1 MNDKS
6 LVQTRE
12 AIEIKGVMHGTVND
26 TDTHISFTVKEA
38 SESHLY
44 SIIHFYEERDD
55 VFDSYVKNIKHG
67 ATCEIRGQI
76 GTINEASNPGQFNYL
91 SYLQNNGIRDQI
103 EVEKMTHINCT
114 GSRSLQ
120 IVYELKNNV
129 IKAIDHSYSEELA
142 SWMKA
147 LVIGD
152 DSSIDDSVIDLFQR
166 WGLSHI
172 LAISGLHVGIV
183 VMIIYFLF
191 IRLNL
196 LTKESVQTLLLI
208 FLPFYALLAGSEPS
222 VWRASLM
229 ISIVILFNK
238 WRVRVSLT
246 DLLSIVFLMI
256 LFIDKQMIYHIGFQ
270 FSFLVTLAILL
281 SKDWLLQTH
290 SRMFQLLQI
299 SFISQMIIIPLQLI
313 YFHTFT
319 PLSILVN
326 VIIVPYF
333 SLFVIPFT
341 FICVIIVKI
350 PLISPMLTMSDQLF
364 KFVHNFVISSLEQID
379 NLLYDPF
386 VVGDFS
392 LMYVVVYYS
401 ILLFL
406 MIFLE
411 RIDKRKALFTGVLLV
426 ALIMWLDVKPYFSP
440 IGTVTMLDIGQGD
453 AIVIELPYRKGIMF
467 IDAGAKFSFEREEPT
482 ASVYESVIKPYL
494 MSRGIR
500 HVDHIFISHDHL
512 DHNGSVP
519 FIVND
524 FTVDSLYTSEYYE
537 WTDWEKEHL
546 SETDIRIERLAKG
559 EKVEEGIYSFYVL
572 GPEKDFR
579 DANENSLII
588 YTKLGELTWVFTGD
602 AEKNAE
608 NALIKAYPNLT
619 ANILKVGH
627 HGSQTSTL
635 SFLLDHL
642 QPKVALISVGRN
654 NMYGHPSKEVID
666 RLLDDQ
672 IKIFRTD
679 EQGAIVYEFQE
690 GKQGKFS
697 TFLKKTHFSK

>member
-1 MNDKS
+1 
-6 LVQTRE
+6 
-12 AIEIKGVMHGTVND
+12 
-26 TDTHISFTVKEA
+26 
-38 SESHLY
+38 
-44 SIIHFYEERDD
+44 
-55 VFDSYVKNIKHG
+55 
-67 ATCEIRGQI
+67 QI

-299 SFISQMIIIPLQLI
+299 SFISQMIIIP
-313 YFHTFT
+313 
-319 PLSILVN
+319 
-326 VIIVPYF
+326 
-333 SLFVIPFT
+333 
-341 FICVIIVKI
+341 
-350 PLISPMLTMSDQLF
+350 
-364 KFVHNFVISSLEQID
+364 
-379 NLLYDPF
+379 
-386 VVGDFS
+386 
-392 LMYVVVYYS
+392 
-401 ILLFL
+401 
-406 MIFLE
+406 
-411 RIDKRKALFTGVLLV
+411 
-426 ALIMWLDVKPYFSP
+426 
-440 IGTVTMLDIGQGD
+440 
-453 AIVIELPYRKGIMF
+453 
-467 IDAGAKFSFEREEPT
+467 
-482 ASVYESVIKPYL
+482 
-494 MSRGIR
+494 
-500 HVDHIFISHDHL
+500 
-512 DHNGSVP
+512 
-519 FIVND
+519 
-524 FTVDSLYTSEYYE
+524 
-537 WTDWEKEHL
+537 
-546 SETDIRIERLAKG
+546 
-559 EKVEEGIYSFYVL
+559 
-572 GPEKDFR
+572 
-579 DANENSLII
+579 
-588 YTKLGELTWVFTGD
+588 
-602 AEKNAE
+602 
-608 NALIKAYPNLT
+608 
-619 ANILKVGH
+619 
-627 HGSQTSTL
+627 
-635 SFLLDHL
+635 
-642 QPKVALISVGRN
+642 
-654 NMYGHPSKEVID
+654 
-666 RLLDDQ
+666 
-672 IKIFRTD
+672 
-679 EQGAIVYEFQE
+679 
-690 GKQGKFS
+690 
-697 TFLKKTHFSK
+697 